1 VVGSPFVL
9 LEGYGLTSN
18 QFALLFA
25 VNGIGLVAGAQV
37 NASLVRRVAPIRIL
51 RVVLPISVTL
61 ALLLLAIAVTGW
73 GGLAALLV
81 VLWLILFMVNFVPP
95 NASALA
101 LTRHGAIAGTAA
113 AVIGATQSGV
123 AGVVSPLSGLLGGDA
138 VAMASVMLVAAVGG
152 LLVLAVGTPAYRR
165 DGAWSGGRAVLD

>member
-1 VVGSPFVL
+1 
-9 LEGYGLTSN
+9 
-18 QFALLFA
+18 
-25 VNGIGLVAGAQV
+25 
-37 NASLVRRVAPIRIL
+37 
-51 RVVLPISVTL
+51 
-61 ALLLLAIAVTGW
+61 
-73 GGLAALLV
+73 
-81 VLWLILFMVNFVPP
+81 MVNFVPP

-138 VAMASVMLVAAVGG
+138 VAMAAVMLAAAVGA

-165 DGAWSGGRAVLD
+165 DGAWSGGRTVLD